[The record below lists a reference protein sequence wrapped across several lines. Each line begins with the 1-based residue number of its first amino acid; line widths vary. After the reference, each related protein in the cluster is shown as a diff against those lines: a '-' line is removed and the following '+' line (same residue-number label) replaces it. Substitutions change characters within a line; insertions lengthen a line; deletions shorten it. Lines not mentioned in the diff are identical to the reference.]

1 MNLTTTGNCSLEAGA
16 DFTVYIPQTD
26 NCFAASLA
34 VIPLQLLSYYVSV
47 AKGLDVDM
55 PRNLAKC
62 VTVE

>member
-1 MNLTTTGNCSLEAGA
+1 MEEYSEY
-16 DFTVYIPQTD
+16 TVYVPRTD
-26 NCFAASLA
+26 PYFTASLA

-62 VTVE
+62 VAVE